1 MVTNKTRKVHKYR
14 AHVTH
19 GGGHRKKRRGAG
31 SRGGRGNAGSG
42 KRAGQK
48 KAGISRQLGGHGFT
62 SHARNTGFGSA
73 VNVSYF
79 TVTKL
84 DNLVSLQKATKQG
97 DGYKVDLSSL
107 GFSKLLGTGKVYA
120 KIEFTVKFSS
130 KSAEEKVTK
139 AGGSIVTGKVEEKTD
154 AESESAQKAEA

>member
-48 KAGISRQLGGHGFT
+48 KAGSQRKLGSHGFH
-62 SHARNTGFGSA
+62 SHSRNIPVGKA
-73 VNVSYF
+73 INVSYF
-79 TVTKL
+79 TPTKL
-84 DNLVSLQKATKQG
+84 ETLVALGKVTKQG
-97 DGYKVDLSSL
+97 DIYKVNLSSL
-107 GFSKLLGTGKVYA
+107 GFSKLLGTGTVHAKV
-120 KIEFTVKFSS
+120 EFTANLYS
-130 KSAEEKVTK
+130 KVAEEKVTK
-139 AGGSIVTGKVEEKTD
+139 AGGKVVAEEKTPKK
-154 AESESAQKAEA
+154 AKPAQNPEA